1 MRNRFQGSGFRF
13 QISGAGCQGSEAGYG
28 LFLSGWKFYAR
39 LLGMIAAAV
48 FFILTASADA
58 SDVTISYYYRP
69 NREELP
75 DRLYVGWAADAGDY
89 SIKLLQQPVLTK
101 SNNYMVA
108 DKETLYLV
116 LRVAITNKTDEY
128 RGWLAPGSFRIQD
141 TYMGRYYGT
150 YAINLAES
158 AKVAGG
164 FHQQP
169 FYTDIAPNDT
179 LYTSLVFS
187 VYPDVD
193 NWVMTFAPHHF
204 GSEPA
209 ETVRF
214 RLPSPMIEDPATS
227 EFLHHWDWQQNLK

>member
-1 MRNRFQGSGFRF
+1 MENRIQVSGP
-13 QISGAGCQGSEAGYG
+13 GCQVSEAGG
-28 LFLSGWKFYAR
+28 SLTFSKWFGI
-39 LLGMIAAAV
+39 IAAAL
-48 FFILTASADA
+48 FFILTASAAFA

-69 NREELP
+69 DRDELP
-75 DRLYVGWAADAGDY
+75 NQLYVGWVADAGDY

-128 RGWLAPGSFRIQD
+128 RGWLAPDSFWIQD
-141 TYMGRYYGT
+141 VYMGRFYGT

-164 FHQQP
+164 FHQQA
-169 FYTDIAPNDT
+169 FYTDIRPKDT

-187 VYPDVD
+187 VYPDVH

-209 ETVRF
+209 DTVSF
-214 RLPSPMIEDPATS
+214 RLPTPVIEDPATS
-227 EFLHHWDWQQNLK
+227 VLYNHWDWQQNLK

>member
-1 MRNRFQGSGFRF
+1 MKNRFQV
-13 QISGAGCQGSEAGYG
+13 SGAGCQGSETGG
-28 LFLSGWKFYAR
+28 LLTFSKWFGI
-39 LLGMIAAAV
+39 IAAAV
-48 FFILTASADA
+48 FFILTASAAVA

-128 RGWLAPGSFRIQD
+128 RGWLAPDSFWIQD

-169 FYTDIAPNDT
+169 FYTDIRPKDT

-193 NWVMTFAPHHF
+193 SLVMTFAPHHF
-204 GSEPA
+204 GSEPT

-214 RLPSPMIEDPATS
+214 RIPSPVIEDPATS
-227 EFLHHWDWQQNLK
+227 VYIHHWDWQQNLK